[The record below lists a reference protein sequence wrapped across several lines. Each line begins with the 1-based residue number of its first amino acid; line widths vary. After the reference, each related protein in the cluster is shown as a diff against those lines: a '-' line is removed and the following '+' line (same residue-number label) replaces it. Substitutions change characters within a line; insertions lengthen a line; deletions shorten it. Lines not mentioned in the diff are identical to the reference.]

1 MEKTVRKYTRLYQRA
16 IRRRKLYDVPG
27 KTRAYRDKLT
37 ELYAS
42 ELYRQHSA
50 CRSMNPPRVYAIIA
64 MILSLQSAGVE
75 QAEIEAMVEETFCK
89 AQKHIRRRTKLLDLY
104 PGAWRI
110 VRKRKIAAHKKHA
123 GDGSMVFDSFEADDE
138 CVTYQV
144 HRCMYVEMFAAYGIR
159 EYSRIFCKMERAA
172 DGFLPNHVWFV
183 PYSDLLTGDCCR
195 VELARIPRAPLTK
208 MDKIRLII
216 IGWFILT
223 IILMLFGT
231 HSKVMEVIGWLS
243 MAGWAVFHLVKM
255 RCPCC
260 GVPSECSPT
269 IARTAATKLTTTE
282 FQCHPHRVAFFH
294 GKILFAPHT
303 FPRTS

>member
-1 MEKTVRKYTRLYQRA
+1 MERTVRKYTRLYQRA
-16 IRRRKLYDVPG
+16 IRRRKLYDVSG

-159 EYSRIFCKMERAA
+159 EYSRIFCRMERAA

-183 PYSDLLTGDCCR
+183 PYSDLLPGGADENTTRAADENGQDSADYYR
-195 VELARIPRAPLTK
+195 LVYPDDYFDALWDAFQSDGGHRLAVHGGLGGFPPRQNALSVLRRSHPNAH
-208 MDKIRLII
+208 RL
-216 IGWFILT
+216 LPV
-223 IILMLFGT
+223 L
-231 HSKVMEVIGWLS
+231 
-243 MAGWAVFHLVKM
+243 
-255 RCPCC
+255 RQ
-260 GVPSECSPT
+260 
-269 IARTAATKLTTTE
+269 RN
-282 FQCHPHRVAFFH
+282 
-294 GKILFAPHT
+294 
-303 FPRTS
+303 

>member
-1 MEKTVRKYTRLYQRA
+1 MERTVRKYTRLYQRA
-16 IRRRKLYDVPG
+16 IRRRKLYDVSG

-42 ELYRQHSA
+42 ELYPQHSA

-123 GDGSMVFDSFEADDE
+123 GDGSMVFDSFEANDE

-183 PYSDLLTGDCCR
+183 PYSELLTGDCCR

-208 MDKIRLII
+208 MDKIRLVI

-260 GVPSECSPT
+260 GVP
-269 IARTAATKLTTTE
+269 IRMLTDYCPYCGNE
-282 FQCHPHRVAFFH
+282 
-294 GKILFAPHT
+294 IDDD
-303 FPRTS
+303 